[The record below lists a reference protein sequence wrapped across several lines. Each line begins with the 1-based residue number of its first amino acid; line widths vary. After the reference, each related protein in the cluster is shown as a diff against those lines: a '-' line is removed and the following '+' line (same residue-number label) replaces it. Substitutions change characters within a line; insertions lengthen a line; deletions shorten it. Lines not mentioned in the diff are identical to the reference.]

1 MAVACKYQKYRAK
14 EQFINHDKEY
24 DRIMV
29 SCALTK
35 SLCPAQVVCSE
46 TDQYVLSAD
55 RVQQCKNYEP
65 IM

>member
-35 SLCPAQVVCSE
+35 SLCPALRNGSIRPECGQGK
-46 TDQYVLSAD
+46 TMQKL
-55 RVQQCKNYEP
+55 
-65 IM
+65 